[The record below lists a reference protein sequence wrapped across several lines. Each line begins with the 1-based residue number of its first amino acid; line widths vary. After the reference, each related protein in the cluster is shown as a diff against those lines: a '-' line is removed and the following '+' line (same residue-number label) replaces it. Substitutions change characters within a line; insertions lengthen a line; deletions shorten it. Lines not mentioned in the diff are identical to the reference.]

1 MSLDGDAMW
10 IAAVLLAVVL
20 VASVRQLR
28 PPRRGRLR
36 LLVIPL
42 LQVLA
47 ATLLYAVLVPPARQ
61 VPATGL
67 RVLAADAA
75 DAGDLPAAGTPP
87 LLLPEADDVAGGQRV
102 PDLATAL
109 RQHPASTLTLVGAGL
124 SARDR
129 DAALPSQVHWQA
141 SPPPRGWVDLDVPA
155 VTAPGARF
163 DVRARASGVASAR
176 AELLDPADTVV
187 DRAPL
192 AANGR
197 VLLTGVAR
205 AEGRSLFQ
213 LRLLDADGH
222 VVDTLPVPQQTIAAA
237 PLQVRVRA
245 GAPGAELKYLRR
257 WATDS
262 GMDIQVQSDTGAGVS
277 VGDGSI
283 AMDAASL
290 ARTDL
295 LLLDERSLA
304 SLSAGQFVALRDAL
318 HAGLGVLVRST
329 GQPSASA
336 RRRLRELGLPLQ
348 GDGGS
353 QSVELPGDGDMA
365 MLQARR
371 GPLAA
376 ATLPTADGMDADR
389 TAHGAAVPAL
399 EQLALR
405 PAAGQ
410 ALLHDRHGNGIGG
423 WRNVG
428 KGRVGLFPITD
439 SWRMVL
445 AGRDDRHGEL
455 WSGLVSTLARPQ
467 SRTDPLWSPQPV
479 TWAGERQL
487 VCGVQEPL
495 QALAADST
503 ATPLVVDPASGDARC
518 AAWWPREAGWQPLR
532 LGQRELWRYVFDPST
547 AQGLHRQAVIEAT
560 ARKLSTNPG
569 AGAHDVRRLPG
580 SRWPWWMAF
589 VLCASLLWW
598 LERRPLAQP

>member
-1 MSLDGDAMW
+1 MSMDGNALW
-10 IAAVLLAVVL
+10 IAAALLAVVL
-20 VASVRQLR
+20 AASVRQLR
-28 PPRRGRLR
+28 PPRSGRLR
-36 LLVIPL
+36 LLFIAL

-61 VPATGL
+61 APATGL

-75 DAGDLPAAGTPP
+75 DAGDLPAGETPP

-109 RQHPASTLTLVGAGL
+109 RQYPASTLTLVGAGL

-129 DAALPSQVHWQA
+129 DASLPPGAHWQA
-141 SPPPRGWVDLDVPA
+141 SPPPRGWIDLDLPPA
-155 VTAPGARF
+155 AAPGARF
-163 DVRARASGVASAR
+163 DVRARAHGVAKAQ

-192 AANGR
+192 AADGH
-197 VLLTGVAR
+197 VLLSGVAR
-205 AEGRSLFQ
+205 VEGRSLFQ

-237 PLQVRVRA
+237 PLQLRVRA

-262 GMDIQVQSDTGAGVS
+262 GIAVQVQSDTGAGVS

-290 ARTDL
+290 ARADL

-304 SLSAGQFVALRDAL
+304 SLPAGQFAAVRDAL
-318 HAGLGVLVRST
+318 HAGLGVLVRSS
-329 GQPSASA
+329 GQPPASA
-336 RRRLRELGLPLQ
+336 RQRLRELGLPLQ

-353 QSVELPGDGDMA
+353 QSVELPGDGDTA

-389 TAHGAAVPAL
+389 TAHGAALPVL

-405 PAAGQ
+405 PAGNQ
-410 ALLHDRHGNGIGG
+410 ALLHDHHGNGIGG

-445 AGRDDRHGEL
+445 AGREDRHGEL

-467 SRTDPLWSPQPV
+467 ARTDPLWSPQPV
-479 TWAGERQL
+479 AWAGERQL
-487 VCGVQEPL
+487 VCGVQAPL
-495 QALAADST
+495 QALAADGT
-503 ATPLVVDPASGDARC
+503 ATPLAVDPASGDARC
-518 AAWWPREAGWQPLR
+518 AAWWPREAGWQQLR
-532 LGQRELWRYVFDPST
+532 LGERELWRYVFEP
-547 AQGLHRQAVIEAT
+547 AKARGLHRQSMIEAT
-560 ARKLSTNPG
+560 ARTLSANP
-569 AGAHDVRRLPG
+569 AADAQVARQVPG
-580 SRWPWWMAF
+580 SRWPWWLGF

-598 LERRPLAQP
+598 LERRPLAPP